1 MITHKDLFD
10 HRQETI
16 VLETSLLEK
25 SLGGGSIVVM
35 LEWREY

>member
-1 MITHKDLFD
+1 MPLRLRFFWLKI
-10 HRQETI
+10 ETI

-35 LEWREY
+35 LE